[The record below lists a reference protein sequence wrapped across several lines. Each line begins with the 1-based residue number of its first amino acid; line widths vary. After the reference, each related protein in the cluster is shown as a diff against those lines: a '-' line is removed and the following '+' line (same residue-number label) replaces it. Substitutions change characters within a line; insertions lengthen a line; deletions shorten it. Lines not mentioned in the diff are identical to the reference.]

1 MKRYLFFIL
10 LVALAAC
17 SSGERETLAHITQRR
32 IDSTGKVMIS
42 YQFRTD
48 GGLVSDSMEV
58 QRTIIVPHD
67 SVKVVYQAGN
77 PAESRLQLP

>member
-1 MKRYLFFIL
+1 MKKCLFFISL
-10 LVALAAC
+10 GVLAAC
-17 SSGERETLAHITQRR
+17 SSGQRETLAHITQRR

-48 GGLVSDSMEV
+48 KGLVSDSMEV

-77 PAESRLQLP
+77 PSESHLQLP